1 LQNYL
6 NKILAYLRN
15 NHLDQRTRNVG
26 QNVFASFAIRG
37 ASILIGLIMVR
48 ITLDYLDQEEYG
60 IWITLSSI
68 VGWLNFFDI
77 GLGHGLRNRFAESI
91 AKGELGKAQ
100 KYVSTTYFILSMIG
114 LVVIVVFS
122 ALNPFIDWGNIL
134 NVNNKLELVNKIS
147 ILAMIVVS
155 VFCMKIVFGLI
166 SIVLIADQKPAK
178 SSFLDLIGQLVS
190 IILVILINTYSK
202 GSILLYGIAVAGSP
216 LLILIFANIWYFNTV
231 YKQYRPRIS
240 QFEFGLSRSLFNLGT
255 KFFIIQIAAIV
266 LYQTNNII
274 IAQLLGP
281 SEVIPYNISYKYFSI
296 INMVFFIILN
306 PFWSAFTEAWTKKE
320 YVWIKKAMSR
330 LFKIWLFV
338 LIFGLILLVVSPLI
352 FEAWIGDKV
361 LIPFYMSLQ
370 VFIWLIL
377 NSWTG
382 MFSHLLNGIGKIK
395 LQLVLSIGI
404 ALINIPLAV
413 LLGRSFGIHGI
424 LLSNIILALIGSII
438 YPIQSKLIVS
448 QKATGLWNE

>member
-1 LQNYL
+1 MQNYL

>member
-1 LQNYL
+1 MQNYL

-296 INMVFFIILN
+296 INMVFIIILN

>member
-296 INMVFFIILN
+296 INMVFIIILN